1 MGTLTVIYPYSMYL
15 LMVIHLQL
23 KLFTVGPVACY
34 PQVLE
39 EMGRQMFSH
48 RSKDY
53 IDLHKDLTF
62 LLKEFLETEGE
73 IVFFPSSGTGFME
86 ASVRN
91 CVERKMLI
99 CVNGSFGERYVEVAR
114 ANGKEVVV
122 LETQLG
128 EPTMPD
134 VLDDYL
140 RRNPDVEAVA
150 VTHNET
156 SIGLINPLEKIANVV
171 KSHGKLLFVDAVSSM
186 GGVDIKVDKWG
197 IDVCFTSS
205 QKCFGIPPGLAV
217 ASVSA
222 EALKKSANMRNKGWY
237 FDFILY
243 KKYNER
249 FSTPTTPPIPQMLGL
264 RRILKIIRDEW
275 GGKYKYFELYR
286 ERNRIIRECVE
297 KIGLTL
303 FPKRGFESP
312 TVSCINAPK
321 GMSGDEVYE
330 AMRARGFELAH
341 GYGKVK
347 DVTFRIGNM
356 GYIEFKDIHE
366 MLKNL
371 EEVAMSKG

>member
-1 MGTLTVIYPYSMYL
+1 M
-15 LMVIHLQL
+15 QL

-53 IDLHKDLTF
+53 IDLHRDLTF
-62 LLKEFLETEGE
+62 LLKEFLETESE
-73 IVFFPSSGTGFME
+73 IFFFPSSGTGFME

-99 CVNGSFGERYVEVAR
+99 CVNGSFGERYVEVAK

-128 EPTMPD
+128 EPIMPD

-140 RRNPDVEAVA
+140 KRNPDVEAVA

-156 SIGLINPLEKIANVV
+156 SVGLINPLEKIASVV

-217 ASVSA
+217 ASVSV

-264 RRILKIIRDEW
+264 RRILMIIRDEW

-286 ERNRIIRECVE
+286 ERNRIIREGVE
-297 KIGLTL
+297 RIGLTL
-303 FPKRGFESP
+303 FPRKGFESP

-341 GYGKVK
+341 GYGKIK
-347 DVTFRIGNM
+347 DKTFRIGNM
-356 GYIEFKDIHE
+356 GYIEFKDIYE

-371 EEVAMSKG
+371 EEVVKSKI